1 MNIIREIRD
10 EIEAVYTKPSSR
22 DMTVLALIF
31 LVIPGIIGA
40 YLAFWK
46 HSGNGYIWMVAGA
59 VLCLTRL
66 VPPLF
71 RVIHRLWIEFSV
83 VLGYFVSR
91 ILLTIIFFL
100 VITPTGI
107 IMRLVGKDPM
117 ERKLDPAA
125 TSYWTRRED
134 EADRGLERYEKQF

>member
-1 MNIIREIRD
+1 MNIIQEIKD
-10 EIEAVYTKPSSR
+10 EIAAVYVKPSSR

-31 LVIPGIIGA
+31 LVIPGIIGG

-46 HSGNGYIWMVAGA
+46 HSTNGYIWMVAGA
-59 VLCLTRL
+59 VLCLARL

-71 RVIHRLWIEFSV
+71 RVIYRFWIQFSV
-83 VLGYFVSR
+83 VLGFFVSR

-134 EADRGLERYEKQF
+134 EADRSLERYEKQF

>member
-1 MNIIREIRD
+1 MNIINEIRD
-10 EIEAVYTKPSSR
+10 EIGAVYTQPSSR

-46 HSGNGYIWMVAGA
+46 HSANGYIWMVAGA

-66 VPPLF
+66 VPALF
-71 RVIHRLWIEFSV
+71 RVIHRLWIQFSV
-83 VLGYFVSR
+83 VLGFFVSR

-107 IMRLVGKDPM
+107 IMRIVGKDPM
-117 ERKLDPAA
+117 DRKLDPAA
-125 TSYWTRRED
+125 DSYWIRREN
-134 EADRGLERYEKQF
+134 EADQSLERYEKQF